1 MKNKKI
7 KLLASCISTIAATF
21 GVTYSITSTSKEVK
35 DNSSNLIKLD
45 NQSVNTPVLNS
56 SESDYEFDFRDLV
69 KDDCRSSVSGKIRC
83 LIDHENKRI
92 RLLDASN
99 GSIKGANIKFSNL
112 ISFRGESYIITS
124 IAPNAFKNVTTLTGT
139 IEFPSSLKSVGDYAF
154 QGCNQITGSIILPTT
169 VTYIGDYAFD
179 GCNQITGLTIPSS
192 VKYIGS
198 CAFKECS
205 SIANRVVIPNEITEI
220 LPSTFQGCSKLTE
233 VTFSNKLTK
242 IGQNAFNNCVKL
254 ANIVL
259 PNSLIEI
266 DDYAFNSCTSLTK
279 VDISNH
285 VTKIGSYSFQSCTG
299 LIDVNVADSVELI
312 DKYAFNDCRN
322 LTNVNINEETSNL
335 TKIGDY
341 AFCYAS
347 KLKMINFPKK
357 LESIGAYAFFADT
370 AFVGT
375 PKIPESV
382 TEIGYYAF
390 VNTGCNAKTIWGF
403 NVAYSYE
410 GEGYAKWLL
419 AASFAQEWTNF
430 AIEKNTIGI
439 AGGAFRGYMGTGQ
452 LTLGGTDNRTL
463 KYICDSAFALNY
475 WSSIAGLEYTQ
486 IKTIGST
493 AFNNCSNLSGAIR
506 LPNTIENIGA
516 TAFVNAKISSLAI
529 DQDTTRTTKCTIGKQ
544 AFLNCS
550 SLSGTLNIP
559 TYVNEIGEDAFKG
572 CTALTKDAS
581 NIVYSSEDQIGFNK
595 WCIGIV
601 SGTTTLNS
609 LQFDSNVYGIAGGA
623 FTGNTSLGKIIVGDN
638 IEVIGDSAF
647 KDCTN
652 LSAVDLGHGKIKTI
666 GNGAF
671 SGCTSLS
678 TNPLNQ
684 ESQKSLESIG
694 D

>member
-1 MKNKKI
+1 MKNKRI

-21 GVTYSITSTSKEVK
+21 GVTYSITSASKEVK
-35 DNSSNLIKLD
+35 DNNSSNLVKLD
-45 NQSVNTPVLNS
+45 NPSANTPVLNS

-99 GSIKGANIKFSNL
+99 GSIKGANVKFANL
-112 ISFRGESYIITS
+112 ISSRGESYIITS

-139 IEFPSSLKSVGDYAF
+139 IEFPSSLKSVGDRAF
-154 QGCNQITGSIILPTT
+154 QGCNKITGSIILPTT

-198 CAFKECS
+198 CAFKDCS

-233 VTFSNKLTK
+233 VTLSNKLTK

-254 ANIVL
+254 ANILL
-259 PNSLIEI
+259 PDSLVEI

-285 VTKIGSYSFQSCTG
+285 LTRIGSYSFQSCTG
-299 LIDVNVADSVELI
+299 LTDVNVADSVELI
-312 DKYAFNDCRN
+312 DRYGFNDCRN

-341 AFCYAS
+341 AFYSAS

-357 LESIGAYAFFADT
+357 LESIGQRAFQYDT

-382 TEIGYYAF
+382 TEIGLFAF
-390 VNTGCNAKTIWGF
+390 NGAGCNTKTTWGF

-419 AASFAQEWTNF
+419 TASFVQEIPNF

-439 AGGAFRGYMGTGQ
+439 AGGTFYNSTGTAGQ
-452 LTLGGTDNRTL
+452 LVLGGTDNRTL
-463 KYICDSAFALNY
+463 KYIGDSAFFYND
-475 WSSIAGLEYTQ
+475 WSSIYGLEYTQ
-486 IKTIGST
+486 VKTIGDS
-493 AFNNCSNLSGAIR
+493 AFNLCNDLLGAIR
-506 LPNTIENIGA
+506 LPNTIESIG
-516 TAFVNAKISSLAI
+516 TRAFANTTISSLAI
-529 DQDTTRTTKCTIGKQ
+529 DQDTTRTNKCTIGQ
-544 AFLNCS
+544 EAFLNSS

-559 TYVNEIGEDAFKG
+559 TYVSEIGKDAFKG

-595 WCIGIV
+595 
-601 SGTTTLNS
+601 
-609 LQFDSNVYGIAGGA
+609 
-623 FTGNTSLGKIIVGDN
+623 
-638 IEVIGDSAF
+638 
-647 KDCTN
+647 
-652 LSAVDLGHGKIKTI
+652 
-666 GNGAF
+666 
-671 SGCTSLS
+671 
-678 TNPLNQ
+678 
-684 ESQKSLESIG
+684 
-694 D
+694 